1 MERRSKIS
9 EIKGTII
16 NDISILANNNIICV
30 GDRVTK
36 TLLEGGVKPRIAVI
50 DLREMRETNTSAIFL
65 LEGFTILV
73 ARNPPGKLTREAWSK
88 LAKALELSSKLNVVL
103 LIDGE
108 EDLLG
113 FPAIILSPEGWILAY
128 GQPKIGMVIVRVTE
142 EVRRE
147 AIELLH
153 DAFVPV

>member
-1 MERRSKIS
+1 MA
-9 EIKGTII
+9 G
-16 NDISILANNNIICV
+16 NDLICV

-36 TLLEGGVKPRIAVI
+36 TLLEAGVRPRVAVI
-50 DLREMRETNTSAIFL
+50 DLREMREVNASALFL

-73 ARNPPGKLTREAWSK
+73 ARNPPGRLTREAWGK
-88 LAKALELSSKLNVVL
+88 FKEALEMSKKVNVVL
-103 LIDGE
+103 IIDGE

-113 FPAIILSPEGWILAY
+113 FPAAILSPGGWILVY
-128 GQPKIGMVIVRVTE
+128 GQPGVGMVMVKVTE